1 MALSMLEDIKQ
12 QKVDQYVIERD
23 DLDLIKVI
31 ETLQKDA
38 NDDLADLKVVEIPSD
53 IEWKICDYDGIE
65 WVAEKHR
72 TWG

>member
-1 MALSMLEDIKQ
+1 MLEDIKKQ
-12 QKVDQYVIERD
+12 EVDQYVIERD

-31 ETLQKDA
+31 ETLQKES
-38 NDDLADLKVVEIPSD
+38 NDDLAELKIVEIPSD
-53 IEWKICDYDGIE
+53 IEWEICDYDGIE